1 MKGLGSYLLR
11 QDAHVVVDV
20 PGLDKQPLS
29 ELPDLR
35 VEAWHQAVK
44 GLDES
49 DLHQQED
56 GQKVENVYG
65 ESSGSF
71 SCRRSNQHLA
81 PGPRQWRQILDCR

>member
-1 MKGLGSYLLR
+1 MKGPGSYLLC

-29 ELPDLR
+29 ELPNLR

-44 GLDES
+44 GLNES

-56 GQKVENVYG
+56 
-65 ESSGSF
+65 
-71 SCRRSNQHLA
+71 CRKD
-81 PGPRQWRQILDCR
+81 QWRFCAE